1 MIWLFNV
8 NVLIA
13 IADPEHVFH
22 HAIHRWL
29 TETPD
34 KTWASCSITE
44 NGMVRVLTQ
53 AAYRSGA
60 RSATEAVATLRQM
73 KEATPWRHVFW
84 AEELSMTDSQ
94 AIYAERIAGAK
105 QVTDVY
111 LAALAL
117 RNAGRLVTFDSRVPW
132 QAVAS
137 GTARLI
143 EIPVR

>member
-1 MIWLFNV
+1 M
-8 NVLIA
+8 
-13 IADPEHVFH
+13 
-22 HAIHRWL
+22 
-29 TETPD
+29 
-34 KTWASCSITE
+34 
-44 NGMVRVLTQ
+44 RVLAAMSGGVDSAVAT
-53 AAYRSGA
+53 ARLVSEGHEVVGVHLALSKNAEAYRSGA

-84 AEELSMTDSQ
+84 AEKLSMTDSQ